1 MKKNEIIDG
10 IVDIAMEKAFE
21 AGTEVIERLKQNA
34 TGTDQS
40 TIAPNMKN
48 AADTDPCAVSDL
60 NPHNRTTKVKN
71 RMTEAEQVSFI
82 NNIATDLTAAFSGQI
97 VTPQQALDA
106 VKTLVTTAGEVVKFC
121 ELQETERSRIESE
134 RQRALAIID
143 AQKQFLITYLD
154 RTFDER
160 KEQFNCF
167 FKIVDDAL
175 AKNNIQELMLGLN
188 NINQLAA
195 SSPFKNLQDIKA
207 SLENKGTVWEF

>member
-10 IVDIAMEKAFE
+10 IVDIAKEKAFE
-21 AGTEVIERLKQNA
+21 AGTEVIERLKQKA
-34 TGTDQS
+34 IGTSQS
-40 TIAPNMKN
+40 TIAPNLRN
-48 AADTDPCAVSDL
+48 VADTTPSAVNGIDPE
-60 NPHNRTTKVKN
+60 NRTTKVKHK
-71 RMTEAEQVSFI
+71 MTEAEQLNFI

-121 ELQETERSRIESE
+121 ELQETERARIESE

-175 AKNNIQELMLGLN
+175 AKNNIQ
-188 NINQLAA
+188 
-195 SSPFKNLQDIKA
+195 
-207 SLENKGTVWEF
+207 